1 MKHSIDVAVRVSPEL
16 SAAIEAIVNDPDR
29 DEPPTLADALA
40 LIRRRDHGVL
50 ARDDGMHPQM
60 HESLVAEIDSL
71 VEEFGGEAPA
81 IDFVA
86 AKASECL
93 SRIIEV
99 AMENPLVRHEP
110 TLGGVRDAMAS
121 GLTARLAGDGTI
133 EPDEEQSLLAEIDAL
148 IDHYGRDAVAEEFV
162 RFE

>member
-1 MKHSIDVAVRVSPEL
+1 MKPSIDVAGMVSPEL

-29 DEPPTLADALA
+29 DEPPTLADAMV
-40 LIRRRDHGVL
+40 LIRRRGNGML
-50 ARDDGMHPQM
+50 ARDEGMHPQL
-60 HESLVAEIDSL
+60 HESLVAEIDAL

-86 AKASECL
+86 AKASESL

-110 TLGGVRDAMAS
+110 TLGGVRDAMVG

-133 EPDEEQSLLAEIDAL
+133 EPDEQQSLLAEIDAL
-148 IDHYGRDAVAEEFV
+148 IEHYGTDAVAEEFV

>member
-1 MKHSIDVAVRVSPEL
+1 MKPAIDVAVLVSPEL

-29 DEPPTLADALA
+29 DEPPTLADAQA
-40 LIRRRDHGVL
+40 LLRRREHGVL
-50 ARDDGMHPQM
+50 ARDEAMHPQLS
-60 HESLVAEIDSL
+60 ESLVAEIGAL

-81 IDFVA
+81 IDFVG
-86 AKASECL
+86 AKASEGL

-110 TLGGVRDAMAS
+110 TLGGVRDAMAE

-148 IDHYGRDAVAEEFV
+148 IDHYGVDAVAEEFV